1 MAQENAQR
9 SFVAVKEMAKTR
21 GEAYLEYAK
30 RYLSQRSFRNAK
42 ATATEGKR
50 LCRGPFS
57 NTAILTRLAH
67 W

>member
-30 RYLSQRSFRNAK
+30 VSESA
-42 ATATEGKR
+42 G
-50 LCRGPFS
+50 FS
-57 NTAILTRLAH
+57 ERKGNGN
-67 W
+67 